1 MQSFQEQD
9 YTKRFDLSLWRKLIK
24 VAKPYHKNLIAV
36 VLFMAVTAIIDVIM
50 PNMNAYAIDVFI
62 ANHSTAGLVGFVVA
76 YALLTAVQVA
86 TIFGFLRQCG
96 IVETGT
102 CYLIRKLGFQ
112 KLQELP
118 FSYYDRMPVGYLMSR
133 LTNDTQRLADTI
145 GWSLV
150 DLCWGAVYLV
160 ACAVR
165 MLTINWRLGLIV
177 MLVLPP
183 LAVISWK
190 FQKAILAAYR
200 QVRKNNSQITAGFNE
215 GINGAKTTKTLV
227 REELNIQEFET
238 VSASMRSASI
248 RAATLSNLFLPIVV
262 SLGSLATAYA
272 LWQGGNSVIGGTHV
286 FGVAMTVGTLTMFI
300 NYTVSFFQP
309 VRDIA
314 RIFAE
319 LQSAQAAA
327 ERVISLLE
335 TEPDIV
341 DSPEVVAQFG
351 DNFHPKT
358 ENWPKLIG
366 DIDFEDVTFRYKEG
380 EKVLEHFNLHI
391 QHGQTIALVGE
402 TGSGKSTIVNLVCR
416 FYEPTEG
423 KILIDG
429 ADYRTRSQLWLQSN
443 LGYVLQSPH
452 LFSGTVADNI
462 RYGRP
467 DATDAEVE
475 DAAKAARCDHFIHTL
490 AGGYDFMISEEG
502 TNLSQGQR
510 QLVTIARAVLADRP
524 ALILDEATSNVD
536 TRTEE
541 LIQRAMDALMQGRTS
556 FVIAHRLSTIR
567 NADVILVLRDGDIV
581 EKGTH
586 EELLALGGFYAELYN
601 SQFDEAA

>member
-36 VLFMAVTAIIDVIM
+36 VLFMAVSAIIDVIM

-341 DSPEVVAQFG
+341 DSPEVVAQYG

-462 RYGRP
+462 RYGRL
-467 DATDAEVE
+467 DATDEEVE
-475 DAAKAARCDHFIHTL
+475 AAAQLANADDFIRRL
-490 AGGYDFMISEEG
+490 PDGYDTVIDGDGGS
-502 TNLSQGQR
+502 LWQGQC
-510 QLVTIARAVLADRP
+510 QLLSIARAAVADP
-524 ALILDEATSNVD
+524 PVMILDEATSSID
-536 TRTEE
+536 TRTES
-541 LIQRAMDALMQGRTS
+541 IVQAGMDGLMYGRTV
-556 FVIAHRLSTIR
+556 FVIAHRLSTIQ
-567 NADVILVLRDGDIV
+567 NADVIMVLQLGHIIERGN
-581 EKGTH
+581 H
-586 EELLALGGFYAELYN
+586 EQLIAEHGKYYQLYTGAFELE
-601 SQFDEAA
+601 